1 MFAAGGNVS
10 KFPDLSGDGQVTQK
24 DILMGRGVIERQA
37 GGPVPEMAPTP
48 APIPPEM
55 EGQINAVEEQAA
67 MGGEQAGLEYLAGT
81 MEGID
86 AAQSFEEVIN
96 AMRGNQAPMQ
106 ERRMELAGFVGDED
120 AFRTPDSVVAMVQP
134 TIMLTEEGAMDSGIG
149 QLMQALSDDVAM
161 MGPEGQPTPVGQGVG
176 ELLMQGQPEPMP
188 PMPQEMM
195 AAGGPV
201 IKKFAAGGA
210 VQKFANGMGVNKMA
224 GTGLERLYEMSPGMF
239 KAIEGELDPQTLDA
253 LYPERLALYKEIYG
267 DDDDERQRGFDL
279 AQAGFALASGIDPS
293 TGQNIAGRPFLSQ
306 VGSAL
311 TPLAQRQSER
321 LSDQRKGERALRL
334 AAMQSAEAEERR
346 QKEELSQERQAIF
359 GAVTQSGAQER
370 DIDAALE
377 RMKRTQLFVTSE
389 REGSQAF
396 NLAMQDDRQA
406 FESEAMDKRNQY
418 TRDLARLNADLQSA
432 LSTQDFNEA
441 KKINDQLNFIR
452 RGQMNLAHDIRL
464 AEIGQLHD
472 NAMTMQA
479 DQFGRRGG
487 LIELQGRVNL
497 GLQENAQ
504 DFKKLMQ
511 DDQQRFLSLE
521 KGLDRELS
529 ADQFDASLELK
540 EDYLDLA
547 AEEFAYKQALGPET
561 LTSDSWWASFFRPA
575 GVPEDQA
582 QVLQNLNQR
591 RRELENQM
599 LNMNINLEPFKVRAA
614 THLQQQEMML
624 RSEMA
629 KSKQFMDMMGLYQS
643 MGDRPIESSGDLLS
657 ILVDPRNIQAYGE
670 GKYVKG
676 MDMAIGQFLNPRTD
690 PVTKE
695 SVLPLIPSDLAAAVR
710 QRQEAGVAVPLGFME
725 LLDRQFQ
732 VGGEVEAPEYLEPL
746 SGTMLPGPTKRVP
759 LEEYFQYDP
768 IITGDTSDITQATGT
783 RSGVLRRVAKLGE
796 GIQNLVTGSDFE
808 YTPQVNQAVSQV
820 NALATLATVAMLG
833 SIPGK
838 DNVQLQTMVKELQV
852 PGGELFLEDRPALEY
867 FKTAR
872 RVVDFGIRQQELSIK
887 TANLSRK
894 EETKANI
901 DLAHMKGIRSEY
913 DNIIRAYENKLAPS
927 QEFKEDLDQFFN

>member
-1 MFAAGGNVS
+1 MTVLRRTLF
-10 KFPDLSGDGQVTQK
+10 
-24 DILMGRGVIERQA
+24 RQA
-37 GGPVPEMAPTP
+37 GGPAEMPMG
-48 APIPPEM
+48 PPPPQM
-55 EGQINAVEEQAA
+55 AQQALPPDVEGQLNAVEQQAA
-67 MGGEQAGLEYLAGT
+67 AGGEQAGLEYLAGT

-86 AAQSFEEVIN
+86 AARNFEEVIN
-96 AMRGNQAPMQ
+96 AMRGNEAPMQ
-106 ERRMELAGFVGDED
+106 ERRMELAEYVGDED
-120 AFRTPDSVVAMVQP
+120 AYRTPDSGVAMVQP
-134 TIMLTEEGAMDSGIG
+134 TILLTEEGAMDSGIG
-149 QLMQALSDDVAM
+149 QLMQALSADVEM
-161 MGPEGQPTPVGQGVG
+161 MGPEGEATPVGQGVG
-176 ELLMQGQPEPMP
+176 ELLVQGQPAPPP

-210 VQKFANGMGVNKMA
+210 VQKFSTGNGVNALPSQLQLINQIAPNLLGEA
-224 GTGLERLYEMSPGMF
+224 GEEIDT
-239 KAIEGELDPQTLDA
+239 QTIQQ
-253 LYPERLALYKEIYG
+253 LYPERLAMYKELYG

-279 AQAGFALASGIDPS
+279 AQAGFALASGVDPS

-306 VGSAL
+306 MGSAL

-321 LSDQRKGERALRL
+321 LSDRRKGERALRL
-334 AAMQSAEAEERR
+334 AAMQASEAEA
-346 QKEELSQERQAIF
+346 SRQASARTQKQA
-359 GAVTQSGAQER
+359 AVLGNIWGVAGQER
-370 DIDAALE
+370 DINAALE
-377 RMKRTQLFVTSE
+377 RMQKMQLFTTSE
-389 REGSQAF
+389 REGAQKF

-406 FESEAMDKRNQY
+406 FETEAAEKRNEY
-418 TRDLARLNADLQSA
+418 TRDLARLNADLESA
-432 LSTQDFNEA
+432 LSAQNFEQA

-464 AEIGQLHD
+464 SEIGELHD

-479 DQFGRRGG
+479 DEFGRRGG

-504 DFKKLMQ
+504 DHRTFLQ
-511 DDQQRFLSLE
+511 DDQQSFLSKE
-521 KGLDRELS
+521 KDLDRDVSE
-529 ADQFDASLELK
+529 DQFEASLELK

-547 AEEFAYKQALGPET
+547 AKEFAYRQALGPET
-561 LTSDSWWASFFRPA
+561 LTNDSWWASFFRPA

-582 QVLQNLNQR
+582 QVLQDLNEER
-591 RRELENQM
+591 KRLENQM
-599 LNMNINLEPFKVRAA
+599 LGMNIGLEPCKVRAT

-629 KSKQFMDMMGLYQS
+629 KTKQFMEMMGLYQS
-643 MGDRPIESSGDLLS
+643 MGARPIESSGDLLN
-657 ILVDPRNIQAYGE
+657 IIVDPRNIQAYGE
-670 GKYVKG
+670 GKYVRG
-676 MDMAIGQFLNPRTD
+676 MDMAIGQFLNPRID
-690 PVTKE
+690 PLTKE
-695 SVLPLIPSDLAAAVR
+695 SVLPLIPADLAAAVR
-710 QRQEAGVAVPLGFME
+710 QRKKLGVAVPLGFLD

-759 LEEYFQYDP
+759 LEEYFQYEP
-768 IITGDTSDITQATGT
+768 IITGDTADITQATGT
-783 RSGVLRRVAKLGE
+783 RSGILSRVAKLGE
-796 GIQNLVTGSDFE
+796 GISNLLVNADVEF
-808 YTPQVNQAVSQV
+808 TPQVNQAVSQV

-838 DNVQLQTMVKELQV
+838 DNVQLQNMVKELQV
-852 PGGELFLEDRPALEY
+852 PGGTLFLEDRPALEY

-872 RVVDFGIRQQELSIK
+872 RVVDFGIRQQELGIK

-913 DNIIRAYENKLAPS
+913 ENIIRAYENKLSPDE
-927 QEFKEDLDQFFN
+927 EFKEDLDQFFN